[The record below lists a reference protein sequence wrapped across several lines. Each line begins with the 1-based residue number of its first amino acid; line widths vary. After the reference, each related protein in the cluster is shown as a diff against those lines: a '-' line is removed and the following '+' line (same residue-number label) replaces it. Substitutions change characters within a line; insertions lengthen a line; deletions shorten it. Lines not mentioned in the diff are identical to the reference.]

1 MIDGDCVLFQLVL
14 YVDFRVTC
22 NYTQVVLTHRVKKY
36 TQLQERV
43 LGAVEN

>member
-1 MIDGDCVLFQLVL
+1 MIDGDCVFQLVL